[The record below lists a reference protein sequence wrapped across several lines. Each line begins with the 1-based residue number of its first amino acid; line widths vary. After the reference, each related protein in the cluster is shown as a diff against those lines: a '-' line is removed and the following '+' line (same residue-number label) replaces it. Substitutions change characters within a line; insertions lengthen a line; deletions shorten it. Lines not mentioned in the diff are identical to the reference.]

1 MISKKILVPVFAFFV
16 LLSGVLFVVPPAH
29 AQGTNSGNGN
39 FFSGLVQFIA
49 QKFGLDK
56 TQVQSAINDY
66 HTQNKANI
74 ALRPTPSAQDLQN
87 RDKTRL
93 DKLVSAGKITAA
105 QEQAILDE
113 LTSLRLK
120 YKFDKSLT
128 TDQRKTQMQAMQAD
142 IKSWATSQGIN
153 PSYVMMFGISG
164 LRGRGM
170 REPGEGWGEKPSVTP
185 TQTPTP
191 TQ

>member
-16 LLSGVLFVVPPAH
+16 LLGGSLFIAPPAH
-29 AQGTNSGNGN
+29 AQGTNSGGGN
-39 FFSGLVQFIA
+39 FFSGMVQFIA

-74 ALRPTPSAQDLQN
+74 TPRPTPSAQDLQT

-93 DKLVSAGKITAA
+93 DKLVSAGKITTA

-113 LTSLRLK
+113 LTSLRSK

-128 TDQRKTQMQAMQAD
+128 ANQRKSQMQAMQAD
-142 IKSWATSQGIN
+142 LKSWATSQGIN
-153 PSYVMMFGISG
+153 PSYILMFGMG
-164 LRGRGM
+164 GPGGRGM
-170 REPGEGWGEKPSVTP
+170 RRTDGIWGLRPSATP
-185 TQTPTP
+185 TPTP